1 MYVNHSPAGATQQ
14 QLSVAVVSVAAVVR
28 LQRLSDGYGICL
40 GHLAAMAAGGGGS
53 LLSLRQQLR
62 AVVATGIWR
71 LWQLWLRRF
80 AFVFAAAVES
90 DCGYWHLAAMA
101 AVAAAVRFCH
111 CGSGSSA
118 EQLWSLQQLW
128 RDA

>member
-80 AFVFAAAVES
+80 AFVIAAA
-90 DCGYWHLAAMA
+90 
-101 AVAAAVRFCH
+101 AAAQSSCGH
-111 CGSGSSA
+111 CSSCGA
-118 EQLWSLQQLW
+118 TLEVGIALPL
-128 RDA
+128 